1 MSTDGLRHS
10 IANRVLTLYLLDT
23 NHCSRLIERDPVVRH
38 RLQLLGKVQVATSVV
53 VCGELTFMAENS
65 EQKAANLLRVQ
76 VLLRGLEIYPID
88 REIAD
93 IYGQLKAEIIARYGP
108 RERSRRRRT
117 RIEEVGVSDNDLW
130 IAATALRHGLTVVSS
145 DSDFERMRE
154 VRAFPLDNWL
164 SNI

>member
-1 MSTDGLRHS
+1 M
-10 IANRVLTLYLLDT
+10 
-23 NHCSRLIERDPVVRH
+23 
-38 RLQLLGKVQVATSVV
+38 
-53 VCGELTFMAENS
+53 FMAENS
-65 EQKAANLLRVQ
+65 EQRGSNLARVQ
-76 VLLRGLEIYPID
+76 TFFQDIRLYFMDE
-88 REIAD
+88 ETAD
-93 IYGQLKAEIIARYGP
+93 IYAQFKAQIIARFGP

-117 RIEEVGVSDNDLW
+117 KIEEVGVSDNDLW

>member
-1 MSTDGLRHS
+1 M
-10 IANRVLTLYLLDT
+10 YLLDT

-38 RLQLLGKVQVATSVV
+38 RLQSLGKVLVATSVV

-65 EQKAANLLRVQ
+65 QHKAANLVRVQ
-76 VLLRGLEIYPID
+76 ILLRGLEIYPVD

-93 IYGQLKAEIIARYGP
+93 IYGQFKAEIIARFGP
-108 RERSRRRRT
+108 KEKSRRRT
-117 RIEEVGVSDNDLW
+117 TKIQDLGVSDNDLW

-154 VRAFPLDNWL
+154 VRAFPLENWL